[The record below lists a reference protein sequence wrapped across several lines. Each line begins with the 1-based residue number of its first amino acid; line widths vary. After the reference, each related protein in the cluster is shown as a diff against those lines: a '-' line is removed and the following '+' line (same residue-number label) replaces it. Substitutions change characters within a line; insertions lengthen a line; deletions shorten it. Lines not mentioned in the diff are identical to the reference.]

1 MLFIYVGFKPV
12 TVGTWRYSGITHRSE
27 SGSCWRNGSV
37 WRSCCLLA
45 GQYQRGI
52 AKPANEFK
60 MAFKIG
66 ALAENDLQEANK
78 MTKCVM

>member
-27 SGSCWRNGSV
+27 SGSCWLYGSV
-37 WRSCCLLA
+37 WHLLA
-45 GQYQRGI
+45 SQYQKGTG
-52 AKPANEFK
+52 KPANEFK

-78 MTKCVM
+78 MTECVM